1 MRVMPPPK
9 PAESSSKSAVR
20 ATTECGRTGGC
31 RSRPGTCASSH
42 AAVVIGMVLG
52 KVTECARRARKTA
65 RRTHGHDEPR
75 SEPPAGRSVARSG
88 GCVLI
93 RGQAMLGGM
102 DDHTNP
108 THFEIH
114 VRGQLSD
121 RLLSAFP
128 ELQART
134 RNHETLLT
142 GALPDQSAL
151 HGVLARIEALGLEL
165 LEVRRT
171 RTQPGTVTEAGAP
184 GALPFNRV
192 GDSSAESED
201 GSSD

>member
-1 MRVMPPPK
+1 
-9 PAESSSKSAVR
+9 
-20 ATTECGRTGGC
+20 
-31 RSRPGTCASSH
+31 
-42 AAVVIGMVLG
+42 MV
-52 KVTECARRARKTA
+52 
-65 RRTHGHDEPR
+65 
-75 SEPPAGRSVARSG
+75 
-88 GCVLI
+88 
-93 RGQAMLGGM
+93 GGM

-114 VRGQLSD
+114 VRGQPSD

-128 ELQART
+128 ELRPG
-134 RNHETLLT
+134 RGLYEYILT

-171 RTQPGTVTEAGAP
+171 RTQHRTVTEADAP
-184 GALPFNRV
+184 DALASGDRV
-192 GDSSAESED
+192 GDSPAELED